1 VVRGRIAIAPVLVGA
16 LLAAAACSSGGG
28 GAAPA
33 AEDTNAAGTI
43 TVWLQTDAQTLWPQ
57 AASAA
62 TTVFNKTYP
71 NVKVEVVYQAWTDHL
86 TKFDASAQAGTAPD
100 VIEFGN
106 SETAQYIYAGAL
118 ADLTADKSKFDNASS
133 WLDGLTASCTMGGK
147 LFCVPYYGGARAVT
161 YRKDIFA
168 DAGITK
174 PPATWQEL
182 LADVQT
188 IATKH
193 ASDPNFSAFHMP
205 GSYPYGG
212 LPFVYDA
219 GGQIATQSGDK
230 WTATLSA
237 PEAQKGLANWK
248 ALIDAGYKGDRTK
261 TNVNSYVQLVSGTAA
276 MFYDSSGQ
284 MSAVFG
290 AKGDPALKDK
300 IGTFPLPSPTHAGQ
314 VVPPF
319 MGGSDLAVPK
329 SAKHPNW
336 SKAWIKAF
344 TSADIEQQI
353 VAGGFLANSK
363 TISSSDPL
371 MAAFSASMAHTWFVP
386 LAKNWAQV
394 EKDKIINQLL
404 VDVATGKSI
413 ADATKAADAAIEKD
427 LNQT

>member
-1 VVRGRIAIAPVLVGA
+1 VVRGRIAIAPILVGA
-16 LLAAAACSSGGG
+16 LLAVAACSSGGP
-28 GAAPA
+28 APA
-33 AEDTNAAGTI
+33 TEDTNASGNM

-62 TTVFNKTYP
+62 TALFNKTYP

-106 SETAQYIYAGAL
+106 SETAQYIAANAL
-118 ADLTADKSKFDNASS
+118 ADLTGDKSKFDNASS
-133 WLDGLTASCTMGGK
+133 WLDGLTSSCTMGGK
-147 LFCVPYYGGARAVT
+147 LYCVPYYGGDRAVT

-182 LADVQT
+182 LTDVQA

-193 ASDPNFSAFHMP
+193 AADPNFSAFYMP

-230 WTATLSA
+230 WTGTLSS
-237 PEAQKGLANWK
+237 PQAQKGLANWK
-248 ALIDAGYKGDRTK
+248 SLIDAGYKGDRTK
-261 TNVNSYVQLVSGTAA
+261 TNLNSYTQLVQGTSA

-290 AKGDPALKDK
+290 AKGDPSLKDK
-300 IGTFPLPSPTHAGQ
+300 IGTFPLPSPTNSGQ

-329 SAKHPNW
+329 SAPHASW

-344 TSADIEQQI
+344 TSAEIEKQF
-353 VAGGFLANSK
+353 VDGGFLANTK

-371 MAAFSASMAHTWFVP
+371 LGAFSTSMAHTWFVP

-413 ADATKAADAAIEKD
+413 ADATKTADAAIEKD

>member
-1 VVRGRIAIAPVLVGA
+1 MRGRIAIAPVLVGA
-16 LLAAAACSSGGG
+16 LLAAAACSSGGPT
-28 GAAPA
+28 PA
-33 AEDTNAAGTI
+33 AEDTNASGTI

-62 TTVFNKTYP
+62 TTIFNKTYP
-71 NVKVEVVYQAWTDHL
+71 NVTVNVVYQAWTDHL
-86 TKFDASAQAGTAPD
+86 TKFDAAAQAGTAPD
-100 VIEFGN
+100 VLEFGN
-106 SETAQYIYAGAL
+106 SETAQYISAGAL
-118 ADLTADKSKFDNASS
+118 ADLTADKATFDNSAT
-133 WLDGLTASCTMGGK
+133 WLDGLTSSCTMGDK
-147 LFCVPYYGGARAVT
+147 LFCVPYYGGDRAVT
-161 YRKDIFA
+161 YRKDILA

-182 LADVQT
+182 LTDVQT
-188 IATKH
+188 IAAKH
-193 ASDPNFSAFHMP
+193 ASDPNFSAFYMP

-230 WTATLSA
+230 WTATLES

-261 TNVNSYVQLVSGTAA
+261 TNLNSYVQLVSATSA

-300 IGTFPLPSPTHAGQ
+300 IGTFPLPSPTNSGQ

-329 SAKHPNW
+329 SAPHPSW
-336 SKAWIKAF
+336 SKAWIRAF
-344 TSADIEQQI
+344 TSTGIMQQI
-353 VAGGFLANSK
+353 VDGGFLANTK

-371 MAAFSASMAHTWFVP
+371 LAAFSTSMEHTWFVP

-404 VDVATGKSI
+404 VDVASGKSI
-413 ADATKAADAAIEKD
+413 ADATKAADEAIEKD